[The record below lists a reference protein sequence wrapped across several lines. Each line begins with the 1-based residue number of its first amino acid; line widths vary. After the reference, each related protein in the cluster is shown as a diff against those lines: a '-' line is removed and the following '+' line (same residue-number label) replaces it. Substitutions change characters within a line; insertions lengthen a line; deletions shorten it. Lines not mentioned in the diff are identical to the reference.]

1 MSQSSSSRD
10 ESSEIDTPKVRDVPS
25 ILDKTGPL
33 LSSYT
38 YHSPTPTAAGP
49 YILGV
54 DEAGRG
60 PVLGPLVYGVAYC
73 PVAYR
78 EQLDGLG
85 FAGTLTLAKNS
96 VPPSIHS
103 LIVFIDSKTLTSDTR
118 ASLLNTLSGDA
129 ANLGWSVRVL
139 RLVSLPSS
147 GTTAN
152 VSYAALGIF
161 RAVCFADI
169 RSI

>member
-1 MSQSSSSRD
+1 MSQSSSSHD
-10 ESSEIDTPKVRDVPS
+10 ESPESDTANARDVPS
-25 ILDKTGPL
+25 LLDKTGPL

-78 EQLDGLG
+78 EQLNDLG
-85 FAGTLTLAKNS
+85 FAGTLVLQRTA
-96 VPPSIHS
+96 PSLHS
-103 LIVFIDSKTLTSDTR
+103 FSLRVIDSKTLTSDTR
-118 ASLLNTLSGDA
+118 ASLLNTLSGDV

-147 GTTAN
+147 AMTLN
-152 VSYAALGIF
+152 ISYAALGIF
-161 RAVCFADI
+161 RAVCSADV